1 MTQRTDVKIIPMDK
15 ENAEFVAQ
23 IEAECFSQP
32 WSREAFLKELENP
45 DAISLAAVSDTVCG
59 FINAH
64 KILDEVYINNIAVK
78 NGYRR
83 LGIGSAL
90 LDKLEKYAGKVSL
103 ITLEVR
109 KSNFP
114 AISLYEKH
122 GYQKVGERKNFYSF
136 PTEDAVLMTKYF
148 VER

>member
-1 MTQRTDVKIIPMDK
+1 MKIVPMDR
-15 ENAEFVAQ
+15 ENAELIAQ

-32 WSREAFLKELENP
+32 WSKEAFLNELENP
-45 DAISLAAVSDTVCG
+45 AAISLAAVSDTVCG
-59 FINAH
+59 FVNAH

-78 NGYRR
+78 SGYRR
-83 LGIGSAL
+83 LGIASAL
-90 LDKLEKYAGKVSL
+90 LCELEKYAGKISL

-109 KSNFP
+109 KSNLV

-136 PTEDAVLMTKYF
+136 PAEDAVLMTKYF